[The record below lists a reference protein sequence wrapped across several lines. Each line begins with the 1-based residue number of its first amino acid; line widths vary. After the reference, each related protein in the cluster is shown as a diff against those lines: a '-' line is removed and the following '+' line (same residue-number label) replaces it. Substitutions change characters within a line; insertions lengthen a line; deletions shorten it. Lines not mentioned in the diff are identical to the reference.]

1 MQRSVL
7 IEDEV
12 KNINLQSLCFC
23 IPLLWLQLG
32 AAFDCSKVYAVILIS
47 FPDFFFFFFE
57 MA

>member
-47 FPDFFFFFFE
+47 FPDFFFFFE